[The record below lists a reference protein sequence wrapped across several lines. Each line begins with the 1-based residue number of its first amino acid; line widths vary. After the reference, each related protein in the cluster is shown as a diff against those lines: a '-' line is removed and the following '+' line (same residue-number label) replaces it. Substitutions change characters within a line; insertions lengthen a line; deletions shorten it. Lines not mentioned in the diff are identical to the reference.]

1 MDREQI
7 IRTITEGR
15 AVLGLEF
22 GSTRIKAVLIG
33 DDFIPFAQGNHDW
46 ENRLEDGVWTYH
58 MDDIWGGLQDCYA
71 DLVRDVKEQY
81 GVELTKLAALGIS
94 GMMHGYLAFDK
105 EGNLL
110 VPFRTWR
117 NTMTEQSAA
126 ELTAAFDFNI
136 PQRWTIAHIYQ
147 AVLNGEAHVPQ
158 VDFVTTLAGYIHW
171 QLTGQKVVGVGEASG
186 IFPIDS
192 ETNDYNAGMLDKMD
206 ELLAAKGVAWK
217 IRDVLPKVKVAGEDA
232 GVLTA
237 EGAKLL
243 DPSGKLEAGAPMAA
257 PEGDAGTGMTATNSV
272 AARTGNV
279 SAGTSIFAMIV

>member
-1 MDREQI
+1 MMQMDIKQYLE
-7 IRTITEGR
+7 EGR
-15 AVLGLEF
+15 GCLGIEL
-22 GSTRIKAVLIG
+22 GSTRIKAVVID
-33 DDFIPFAQGNHDW
+33 DDFHVLASGVHNW
-46 ENRLEDGVWTYH
+46 ENRLENGIWTYS
-58 MDDIWGGLQDCYA
+58 MEDVRTGLQAAYQ
-71 DLVRDVKEQY
+71 DLLKNAFAKTGAVIRSY
-81 GVELTKLAALGIS
+81 RAAGIS
-94 GMMHGYLAFDK
+94 GMMHGYLPFD
-105 EGNLL
+105 ENGELL
-110 VPFRTWR
+110 AVFRTWR

-192 ETNDYNAGMLDKMD
+192 ETNDYNEEMLDKMD
-206 ELLAAKGVAWK
+206 GLLAAKGVAWK

-243 DPSGKLEAGAPMAA
+243 DPTRRSQWC
-257 PEGDAGTGMTATNSV
+257 TATTALPTST
-272 AARTGNV
+272 RG
-279 SAGTSIFAMIV
+279 SAC

>member
-94 GMMHGYLAFDK
+94 GMMHG
-105 EGNLL
+105 
-110 VPFRTWR
+110 
-117 NTMTEQSAA
+117 
-126 ELTAAFDFNI
+126 
-136 PQRWTIAHIYQ
+136 
-147 AVLNGEAHVPQ
+147 
-158 VDFVTTLAGYIHW
+158 
-171 QLTGQKVVGVGEASG
+171 
-186 IFPIDS
+186 
-192 ETNDYNAGMLDKMD
+192 
-206 ELLAAKGVAWK
+206 
-217 IRDVLPKVKVAGEDA
+217 
-232 GVLTA
+232 
-237 EGAKLL
+237 
-243 DPSGKLEAGAPMAA
+243 
-257 PEGDAGTGMTATNSV
+257 
-272 AARTGNV
+272 
-279 SAGTSIFAMIV
+279 

>member
-192 ETNDYNAGMLDKMD
+192 ETNDYNEEMLDKMD
-206 ELLAAKGVAWK
+206 GLLAAKGVGRRRAHSRRRK
-217 IRDVLPKVKVAGEDA
+217 
-232 GVLTA
+232 
-237 EGAKLL
+237 
-243 DPSGKLEAGAPMAA
+243 
-257 PEGDAGTGMTATNSV
+257 
-272 AARTGNV
+272 
-279 SAGTSIFAMIV
+279 TS